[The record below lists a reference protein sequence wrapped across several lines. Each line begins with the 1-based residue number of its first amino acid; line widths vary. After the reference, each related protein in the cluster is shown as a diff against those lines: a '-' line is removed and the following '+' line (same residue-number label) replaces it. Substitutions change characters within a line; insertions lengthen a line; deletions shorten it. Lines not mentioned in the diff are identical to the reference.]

1 MADDTLNRTETLG
14 SDEPVCKSAPAALP
28 IGRRTAM
35 LKVIAIKA
43 GFSVALLAVAAVMLA
58 LLSAAAFG
66 VPAGLM
72 VSISGL
78 AVKLFHAQFIVTS
91 LSAEMMIF
99 GGLAAVF
106 GSAFCGLAAVRAGI
120 GISGLFMRAKRKC
133 DLLRG
138 WKPF

>member
-1 MADDTLNRTETLG
+1 MTRETP
-14 SDEPVCKSAPAALP
+14 DNT
-28 IGRRTAM
+28 RTASVQRAPRLLAAAM
-35 LKVIAIKA
+35 KA
-43 GFSVALLAVAAVMLA
+43 GFAALFLITASLMLA
-58 LLSAAAFG
+58 LLSVAAFG

-99 GGLAAVF
+99 GGLAAMF
-106 GSAFCGLAAVRAGI
+106 GSAFCGLAAVRAGM
-120 GISGLFMRAKRKC
+120 GICGVFVRVKRRC

-138 WKPF
+138 WKPL